1 MKVSGKQDDKMKRK
15 IRGGWD
21 DEEEESKPSCNKQ
34 ATEKKPWGSQGINSA
49 SINKSDNVESKNQES
64 LSNSNNNQTK
74 NGNNNKESKETTK
87 ESSKNFYPPM

>member
-34 ATEKKPWGSQGINSA
+34 ATEKKPWGSQGINN
-49 SINKSDNVESKNQES
+49 NKSDNVESKNQETS
-64 LSNSNNNQTK
+64 SISNNDQAK
-74 NGNNNKESKETTK
+74 SVNNNKENKDTTK